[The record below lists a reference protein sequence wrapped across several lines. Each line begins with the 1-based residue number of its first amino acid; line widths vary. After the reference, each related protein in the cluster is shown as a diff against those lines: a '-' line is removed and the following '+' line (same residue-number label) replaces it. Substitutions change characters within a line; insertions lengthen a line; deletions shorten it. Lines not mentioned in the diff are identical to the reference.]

1 MEPTLISLYSGCGGS
16 AKGFDDAGFK
26 IVFMNDISKDACKSL
41 RLNFKNGNEEIVHLG
56 DIRKKEIAE
65 KIKELNDVTVVEGGF
80 PCQGFSLAGPRK
92 VNDKRNKLYKHLKQ
106 AIKDTNPKFFVAEN
120 VKGFV
125 SIGEEYKKVYNKRL
139 KKFVRR
145 SAGPFFKDGKI
156 IKLGKTAKAI
166 IDELGKIGKGYN
178 VQCQLLNAKDYGLP
192 QDRERIFI
200 VGVRQ
205 DLVDK
210 GIKFTFPKPTNGP
223 GNYVTMRKHRVNKV

>member
-92 VNDKRNKLYKHLKQ
+92 VNDKG
-106 AIKDTNPKFFVAEN
+106 T
-120 VKGFV
+120 
-125 SIGEEYKKVYNKRL
+125 SCT
-139 KKFVRR
+139 
-145 SAGPFFKDGKI
+145 S
-156 IKLGKTAKAI
+156 T
-166 IDELGKIGKGYN
+166 
-178 VQCQLLNAKDYGLP
+178 
-192 QDRERIFI
+192 
-200 VGVRQ
+200 
-205 DLVDK
+205 
-210 GIKFTFPKPTNGP
+210 
-223 GNYVTMRKHRVNKV
+223 